1 MAGMQGGISTG
12 VSGLN
17 ADGTQKTNRPVID
30 EASSHWFVEGTD
42 TGIVADNKN
51 TSLSY
56 VDVDGNW
63 CVYGAG
69 FGDGLGGNTRAFS
82 ES

>member
-1 MAGMQGGISTG
+1 MKARITG
-12 VSGLN
+12 
-17 ADGTQKTNRPVID
+17 D
-30 EASSHWFVEGTD
+30 EE
-42 TGIVADNKN
+42 
-51 TSLSY
+51 SLSY